1 MNSKIRKTLRVTC
14 GWILLVVGFIGLFL
28 PILQGTLMMLAGAS
42 LLGWDLKPLRMFLRR
57 FLARIKKMFR
67 RS

>member
-1 MNSKIRKTLRVTC
+1 MRVTC

-42 LLGWDLKPLRMFLRR
+42 LLGWDLKPLTKYKNR
-57 FLARIKKMFR
+57 FIARVKKIFR